1 VQHDNIIMCQLLIIS
16 LFFLLLD
23 NRVVFVLRVLRL
35 MSMYAIIVLFVV

>member
-1 VQHDNIIMCQLLIIS
+1 MIIIMCQLLIIS

-35 MSMYAIIVLFVV
+35 MSMYAIIVLFVVGII